1 VSRATRRAALA
12 ATATLVAL
20 ALPGPASAGGGQV
33 QIQFAAFGPS
43 QIDVLPGE
51 SVEWD
56 NVSERTHT
64 VTADDASF
72 TSLVLSGGDSYTHQ
86 FGGVGTYTYHC
97 TIHPSMVGE
106 VDVRTVTLGPL
117 PTAAIPAG
125 DRVELTGRSDEPAG
139 PVRIERAAGSGFTT
153 VATAA
158 PAGDGTWTATI
169 PATQTGDYRA
179 ENATGVSET
188 RRLLVSDRKVLV
200 RATRAGVSV
209 TVTPALPYG
218 QVVLQQYLRRHFG
231 WWPQRRAR
239 LDYVSQATFAV
250 RRPARVRV
258 ALVDTDGW
266 TPIATSSVVV
276 LGR

>member
-1 VSRATRRAALA
+1 
-12 ATATLVAL
+12 
-20 ALPGPASAGGGQV
+20 
-33 QIQFAAFGPS
+33 
-43 QIDVLPGE
+43 
-51 SVEWD
+51 
-56 NVSERTHT
+56 
-64 VTADDASF
+64 
-72 TSLVLSGGDSYTHQ
+72 
-86 FGGVGTYTYHC
+86 
-97 TIHPSMVGE
+97 M
-106 VDVRTVTLGPL
+106 
-117 PTAAIPAG
+117 
-125 DRVELTGRSDEPAG
+125 
-139 PVRIERAAGSGFTT
+139 
-153 VATAA
+153 ATAA

-258 ALVDTDGW
+258 ALVDKDGW